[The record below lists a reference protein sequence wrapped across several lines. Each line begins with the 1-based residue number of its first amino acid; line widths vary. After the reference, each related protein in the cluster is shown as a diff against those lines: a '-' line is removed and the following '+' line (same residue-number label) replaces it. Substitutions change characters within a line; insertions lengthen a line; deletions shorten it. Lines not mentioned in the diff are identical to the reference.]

1 MFEIGTSLREARL
14 RRELDFSTLEAITK
28 VRAKYLR
35 ALEDERF
42 ELLPSHTY
50 IKGFL
55 RTYADS
61 LGLDGQ
67 LYVDEYSSRYVAGL
81 DDDARVR
88 RRRPVPAARRRR
100 QERRES
106 NVVLLALTAIALVT
120 ALVIAAW
127 KFGGPEP
134 ANVNGLRPHV
144 SPSATTAKPPG
155 SSAKPATPAAKK
167 IVLVVRAAAGDS
179 WMEVRAAAPSGRLLY
194 GGTLERGQTQRFAST
209 ALYVSFGAPENVTLK
224 VNGKAVNVPRGGAFR
239 LSRAGLV
246 PVGPA

>member
-14 RRELDFSTLEAITK
+14 RNELDFPALEAITK
-28 VRAKYLR
+28 VRGKYLR

-55 RTYADS
+55 RAYADA

-67 LYVDEYSSRYVAGL
+67 LYVDEYNSRYVVGT
-81 DDDARVR
+81 DDADAPVR
-88 RRRPVPAARRRR
+88 QRRPVAAARRRR

-106 NVVLLALTAIALVT
+106 NVVLLALTAIVLVT
-120 ALVIAAW
+120 ALVFAAW
-127 KFGGPEP
+127 KFGATDPP
-134 ANVNGLRPHV
+134 KVNGLRQPAATT
-144 SPSATTAKPPG
+144 ATTAKP
-155 SSAKPATPAAKK
+155 AATTATTAAKK
-167 IVLVVRAAAGDS
+167 IVLVVRAVAGDS
-179 WMEVRAAAPSGRLLY
+179 WMEVRSTPPNRRERLLY
-194 GGTLERGQTQRFAST
+194 GGTLERGQTQRFTST

-224 VNGKAVNVPRGGAFR
+224 VNGKAVRVPRGGAFR